1 MTLAKDLAMVQK
13 IARSCAVKRILDVLG
28 VEDETALIDALKDK
42 TISSRSLAS
51 MLTAHGYDI
60 KHGSINDHRRRD
72 CRCPS

>member
-1 MTLAKDLAMVQK
+1 MTLAKDLGMIQK
-13 IARSCAVKRILDVLG
+13 IARGCAVKRILDVLTN
-28 VEDETALIDALKDK
+28 EDEAALIDALKDT

-72 CRCPS
+72 CKCPS